1 MKRLVYLLIVFFSAQ
16 LLIAQSVDE
25 DIEKQTLLYS
35 IKGSKELFMDVYR
48 LQSIKSKQPVLVFLF
63 GGGFRRGERDNKG
76 FLPYFHFLAQNGITV
91 VSIDYRLGMQDK
103 KRTDEFLNKAIQDAV
118 EDLYDATLFII
129 EHADDL
135 NVNSDLIVLNGSSA
149 GGMTVLQSVYEL
161 NTKNTISQKLPA
173 NFQYAGAIAFSGA
186 IMTKG
191 EMEWQPSAPPIFLFH
206 GDVDDIVPYDQILTD
221 DFGLYGSS
229 VIAKQLEEIR
239 SPSWMITFNNEKHN
253 VTGLPRNRYKHEI
266 LKFINDMAINKDRM
280 SIRTNIK
287 RITEDGNDI
296 EKDK

>member
-25 DIEKQTLLYS
+25 AIEKQTLLYAV
-35 IKGSKELFMDVYR
+35 KGSQELFMDVYR
-48 LQSIKSKQPVLVFLF
+48 LQSMDDKQPVVVFLF

-103 KRTDEFLNKAIQDAV
+103 KRTDELLNKAIQDAV

-129 EHADDL
+129 EHAEEL
-135 NVNSDLIVLNGSSA
+135 KVNSELIVLNGSSA
-149 GGMTVLQSVYEL
+149 GGITVLQSVYEL
-161 NTKNTISQKLPA
+161 NTKSTISQKLPST
-173 NFQYAGAIAFSGA
+173 FQYAGAIAFSGA

-191 EMEWQPSAPPIFLFH
+191 EMKWQPSAPPIFLFH
-206 GDVDDIVPYDQILTD
+206 GDIDDIVPYGEILSD
-221 DFGLYGSS
+221 DYGLYGSS
-229 VIAKQLEEIR
+229 VIAKQLEEIH

-253 VTGLPRNRYKHEI
+253 VTGLPRNRYKQEI
-266 LKFINDMAINKDRM
+266 LKFINDMAINKEPL
-280 SIRTNIK
+280 SIRTNVDLIS
-287 RITEDGNDI
+287 EDGNDI
-296 EKDK
+296 